1 MKDFDTDLNSATYS
15 TSWSSPKTNRGY
27 YKTVFK
33 RAIDL
38 FGAAILLL
46 MLAPVL
52 GVVWL
57 LIRRDG
63 GPGFYGQP
71 RVGREGR
78 IFTCWKL
85 RSMCVNA
92 EARLAEHIAADP
104 VAAAEWQ
111 MSQKLRNDPRI
122 TSVGKFI
129 RKYSLDELPQIW
141 NVLCGEMSF
150 IGPRPF
156 MPCQEELYQG
166 DTKDYYALRPG
177 ITGLWQVS
185 SRNESSFADRVD
197 YDAAYARDISFMTDL
212 RIARDTVRVVLGGT
226 GY

>member
-1 MKDFDTDLNSATYS
+1 
-15 TSWSSPKTNRGY
+15 
-27 YKTVFK
+27 
-33 RAIDL
+33 
-38 FGAAILLL
+38 
-46 MLAPVL
+46 
-52 GVVWL
+52 
-57 LIRRDG
+57 
-63 GPGFYGQP
+63 
-71 RVGREGR
+71 
-78 IFTCWKL
+78 
-85 RSMCVNA
+85 
-92 EARLAEHIAADP
+92 
-104 VAAAEWQ
+104 